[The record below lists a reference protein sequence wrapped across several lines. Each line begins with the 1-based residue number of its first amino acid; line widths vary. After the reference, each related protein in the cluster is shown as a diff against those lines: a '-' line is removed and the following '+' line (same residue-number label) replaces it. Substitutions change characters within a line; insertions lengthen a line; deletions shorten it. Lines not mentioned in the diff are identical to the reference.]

1 MAWSAMLTRSRRSV
15 FLCLALLTIL
25 CGAGLHRLRLDD
37 RLRNLFRSQSPAY
50 ALLTQV
56 EDRFGADDND
66 VLLLVE
72 SDRHLINA
80 AGVAGLHAL
89 VNELSESPEVQS
101 VRSVLDAHGTRRVG
115 RFLLPLIPGPD
126 ARAERYARARR
137 EAKEHPLV
145 NGNFLSDDGKA
156 TLVVATLG
164 GDATAMS
171 ELIPR
176 LRRMEKVIQPI
187 AAKHQLRVGVTGV
200 PSLRS
205 EMTSQLQNSQ
215 WKFALA
221 TLALSALAALA
232 FYRSWASLLISGIGP
247 VMGLVCTLGLLGWLG
262 IPITPIT
269 SIVPPLVFVVGMTDS
284 VHLLFHIQGELRA
297 GRSRREAAMRTMHE
311 MWKPCG
317 LTSLTTSLGFATLML
332 TPMESVRVFG
342 LACAVGAAMN
352 FVTVMLSAPLL
363 ATTFLGKHLCRH
375 APGQRLAD
383 GLADL
388 VRRRHREISF
398 VGAGFT
404 AALLPCWLWLAPD
417 NRASEFLPQGSHAA
431 EVLRRTEAKLGG
443 ALQAQ
448 VLVQWPDGA
457 EAADIVQALESVEQA
472 MRALPSAGQPVSLAS
487 LLKSL
492 PTESGTLNEQL
503 EIFNSLPEK
512 ATASLL
518 DISSGSALVRVGMA
532 DTGAAAN
539 EPGFRAVESQL
550 TTLQASRPGWTF
562 ELTGTTVVSYRTA
575 NRMIH
580 ELSTSLLIA
589 GALIFLCLLA
599 LFRSLRLGLIAVLPN
614 LLPLAATA
622 ATLYVTTG
630 VIQYTAVMA
639 LTIGI
644 ALAVDDTIQFMSRFQ
659 QELRNGADI
668 EQATDRSLRRVGAV
682 LIVSSIIMLCGFSS
696 LLWCALPPIRLFGGL
711 SCVLIVAALAG
722 DALILPAMVRTFG
735 AARAPVAERWASTGA
750 KAPGSFRPSARLAL
764 NAVSDP
770 AP

>member
-1 MAWSAMLTRSRRSV
+1 MAWSALLTRSRRSV
-15 FLCLALLTIL
+15 FLCLLLLTIV
-25 CGAGLHRLRLDD
+25 CGAGLPQLKLDD

-50 ALLTQV
+50 ALLTEV
-56 EDRFGADDND
+56 EQRFGADDND

-72 SDRHLINA
+72 SKEHLVSANGI
-80 AGVAGLHAL
+80 GGLHAIVRHL
-89 VNELSESPEVQS
+89 QDAPDVKS
-101 VRSVLDAHGTRRVG
+101 VRSVLDAHGMRRAG
-115 RFLLPLIPGPD
+115 RFLLPLLPGPD
-126 ARAERYARARR
+126 ASEERYARARQ
-137 EAKEHPLV
+137 EVKQHALV
-145 NGNFLSDDGKA
+145 HGNFLSADGRA
-156 TLVVATLG
+156 TLIVATLG
-164 GDATAMS
+164 GDAASMS
-171 ELIPR
+171 KLTPR
-176 LRRMEKVIQPI
+176 LERIEDAIQPI
-187 AAKHQLRVGVTGV
+187 ANQHHLTLGVTGV

-205 EMTSQLQNSQ
+205 EMTSQLEQSQ

-221 TLALSALAALA
+221 TLVLSSLAALA

-247 VMGLVCTLGLLGWLG
+247 VMGLVCTMGLLGWLN

-317 LTSLTTSLGFATLML
+317 LTSLTTSFGFATLMI

-342 LACAVGAAMN
+342 LACALGAAMN
-352 FVTVMLSAPLL
+352 FVTVMLCAPLL
-363 ATTFLGKHLCRH
+363 ATTFLGKHISRR

-383 GLADL
+383 ALANF
-388 VRRRHREISF
+388 VGRRHYEISF
-398 VGAGFT
+398 VGAALT
-404 AALLPCWLWLAPD
+404 AALLPCWLWLVPD
-417 NRASEFLPQGSHAA
+417 NRASEFLPQDSKAVQ
-431 EVLRRTEAKLGG
+431 VLRQTEEKLGG

-448 VLVQWPDGA
+448 VMVQWPDST
-457 EAADIVQALESVEQA
+457 EAAEIVAALEEAEQALG
-472 MRALPSAGQPVSLAS
+472 ALPSAAKPVSLAS

-492 PTESGTLNEQL
+492 PTESNTLDEQL
-503 EIFNSLPEK
+503 EVFAELPAE

-518 DISSGSALVRVGMA
+518 DIESGSALVRAGMT

-539 EPGFRAVESQL
+539 ESGFRSVESQL
-550 TTLQASRPGWTF
+550 AALEVNHPGWKF
-562 ELTGTTVVSYRTA
+562 QLTGTTVVSYRTA

-589 GALIFLCLLA
+589 GALIFLCLLV
-599 LFRSLRLGLIAVLPN
+599 LFRSMRLGIIAVLPN

-622 ATLYVTTG
+622 ATLYFTTG

-659 QELRNGADI
+659 QELREGADVH
-668 EQATDRSLRRVGAV
+668 QAADRSLRRVGAV

-696 LLWCALPPIRLFGGL
+696 LLWCALPPIQLFGAL
-711 SCVLIVAALAG
+711 SSVLIVAALAG
-722 DALILPAMVRTFG
+722 DALLLPAMVRTF
-735 AARAPVAERWASTGA
+735 ATA
-750 KAPGSFRPSARLAL
+750 KAPAEESWRAEESAAANYPAAQLIL
-764 NAVSDP
+764 NTVSDR